1 MQAELDKTGWLQ
13 FTKVTNDERKK
24 TLLWSLVK
32 QVFKF
37 FKQSFKLICS
47 TQVHNTQQGH
57 QFWSNFPFPTK
68 LSIIDQ
74 MFHIFHF
81 QPIPLHCSEYQLNTK
96 RWVENWVSTV
106 SQSRKE
112 SLSWVQPFSTDGCSI
127 VGFKSIRIDI
137 MQPLRDPVLVS
148 TILLSS
154 YS

>member
-13 FTKVTNDERKK
+13 FTKATNDERK

-47 TQVHNTQQGH
+47 TQGHNTQQGH

-81 QPIPLHCSEYQLNTK
+81 QPISLHCSQYQLNTK

-112 SLSWVQPFSTDGCSI
+112 SLSWIQPFSTDGCSI

-148 TILLSS
+148 TLFLSS